1 MTHAC
6 ALKTHFSSLAPRHK
20 EGEKMNVKEKRKEKK
35 SFSAIGKSIRDS
47 IKREGIGATGVKL
60 WINLAVA
67 SVGFL
72 FGGCHIAF
80 GTYPLGVAIVSALP
94 SSVWVALVGA
104 ILGSLTLGKGGVIY
118 AMICALAVFL
128 RIIISGGAGDR
139 EGSSLFEESIPLRA
153 SSALIAGFVAGV
165 YEILLGGFRVRAVI
179 FGLAMIAFSSGFTL
193 VFSGAF
199 YHGIGVKSLIFGT
212 RRIFD
217 KTGNAEENRRILI
230 FKISSA
236 VLIMLLSLS
245 LSGYNLFGINLAFV
259 FAGAITL
266 FASKRFGAFYGAS
279 VGFISSVAVSGLFS
293 PAYAILGI
301 LSGALFVYGTR
312 YATVAGGAGLALWGS
327 YVSGVSGF
335 LGIVPEYLITLC
347 IMMPMLKYFES
358 ERSGVS
364 HETVEEK
371 ATDMVGTMALA
382 HRNSCESTYER
393 MEKSLSELLPIVS
406 AFLPSESTAEDFAV
420 FLKLVSDMKTSAEDS
435 RELDGE
441 LSARLEPVLANIGMG
456 RGMIRAFGK
465 RKKYIVC
472 AGEDRDGTLI
482 TSPEFKRE
490 IERVTEQSLSAPRY
504 YRRADMAIMECE
516 TAKKYLLK
524 FAHITEKGAGGEVSG
539 DSVAFFENEDMFSF
553 GVISDGMGSGSI
565 AKRTSDFTVRFFEAS
580 SVGASRDTAVHMIN
594 SIIRRQSEECSAT
607 LDAFCFDNVS
617 GDAEFIKSGAAVSY
631 IKRNGSL
638 YRIKSETIPLG
649 LMKRVDA
656 ERIKVAL
663 GEGDTVIMF
672 SDGVCEPAEEAPW
685 LVELL
690 NEASTEDLR
699 ALASRI
705 LSSAKVN
712 VSKRDD
718 ISVLVMRVVLA

>member
-1 MTHAC
+1 
-6 ALKTHFSSLAPRHK
+6 
-20 EGEKMNVKEKRKEKK
+20 MNVKEKRKEKK

-47 IKREGIGATGVKL
+47 IKREGIGATGMKL
-60 WINLAVA
+60 WTNLAVA
-67 SVGFL
+67 AVGFL
-72 FGGCHIAF
+72 FGGCHVAF
-80 GTYPLGVAIVSALP
+80 GAYPLGVAIVSALP

-104 ILGSLTLGKGGVIY
+104 ILGSLTLGKGGMIY

-128 RIIISGGAGDR
+128 RIIISGGVGNK
-139 EGSSLFEESIPLRA
+139 EGSSVFAESAPLRA

-165 YEILLGGFRVRAVI
+165 YEILLGGFRVRAVV
-179 FGLAMIAFSSGFTL
+179 FGLAMIVFSSGFTL

-199 YHGIGVKSLIFGT
+199 YHGIGVRSLIFGT

-217 KTGNAEENRRILI
+217 KTASAEENRRILI

-236 VLIMLLSLS
+236 VLIMLISLS

-301 LSGALFVYGTR
+301 LAGALFVYGAR

-335 LGIVPEYLITLC
+335 LSLVPEYLITLC

-358 ERSGVS
+358 ERSNTS

-382 HRNSCESTYER
+382 HRNSCELTYEKI
-393 MEKSLSELLPIVS
+393 EKSLADILPIVS
-406 AFLPSESTAEDFAV
+406 AFLPSESTVEDFAV
-420 FLKLVSDMKTSAEDS
+420 FLKLVSDMKTRAEES
-435 RELDGE
+435 RDLDGE
-441 LSARLEPVLANIGMG
+441 LSARLEPVLTNIGMG
-456 RGMIRAFGK
+456 GGMIRAFGE
-465 RKKYIVC
+465 RRKYIVC

-482 TSPEFKRE
+482 TSPELKRE
-490 IERVTEQSLSAPRY
+490 IERVAEQRLSTPRY

-516 TAKKYLLK
+516 TAKKYFLK
-524 FAHITEKGAGGEVSG
+524 FAHITERGADSEVSG
-539 DSVAFFENEDMFSF
+539 DSVLFFENEDMYSF

-565 AKRTSDFTVRFFEAS
+565 AKRTSDFTVRFFEATS
-580 SVGASRDTAVHMIN
+580 GASRDTAVHMIN

-607 LDAFCFDNVS
+607 LDAFCFDNVK

-649 LMKRVDA
+649 LMKKVDA
-656 ERIKVAL
+656 ERIKVSL

-690 NEASTEDLR
+690 NEASTDDLR

-712 VSKRDD
+712 GLKRDD
-718 ISVLVMRVVLA
+718 ISVLVMRVNLV